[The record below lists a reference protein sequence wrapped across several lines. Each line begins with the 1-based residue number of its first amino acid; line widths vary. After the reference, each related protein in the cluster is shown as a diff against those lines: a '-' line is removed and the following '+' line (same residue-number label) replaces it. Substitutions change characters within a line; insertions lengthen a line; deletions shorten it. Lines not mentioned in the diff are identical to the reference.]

1 MTKNNGRNDILLN
14 NPIIAKKPATP
25 AQRDA
30 AQGSTPRAV
39 DPQTQ
44 LFLNGLK
51 NGSLSD
57 QIPDVYAEKTDAS
70 NVWSGENSIF
80 RLFRNNAVGFSN
92 PVPSLQSYASLRAKD
107 VLTQDDVTMADTSDK
122 NVSNMPVYVVP
133 GKKGHSD
140 SIYTDSGFEKFAA
153 SRPNLPRYEE
163 TTVGTLQ
170 YRSIS
175 STLDRADAA
184 VSVGTSTALNP
195 KLVEKM
201 ARNPRIAHY
210 VDVAQK
216 EAAKVGIDGNMFA
229 NQLWQE
235 SSFNPKAI
243 SSEGARGIAQMMPG
257 TGRKYGLKSDSD
269 FTNPEKSIHAGAL
282 MMAQMTE
289 KYGDQRLALVAYN
302 GGGKAIDFVE
312 KSLHK
317 DDISYDEW
325 HDFMTARHNKLG
337 SAQKSAWHNETRRYV
352 EAIVQQPSPVLT
364 AEYRARIP
372 APEPS

>member
-1 MTKNNGRNDILLN
+1 MTKNNGRGDSLLN

-30 AQGSTPRAV
+30 AQGPSPRVV

-57 QIPDVYAEKTDAS
+57 QIPDVYAEKTDAN
-70 NVWSGENSIF
+70 NVWNGDNPIF
-80 RLFRNNAVGFSN
+80 GLFRNNAIGFSN
-92 PVPSLQSYASLRAKD
+92 PVPSLQSYASLSEKD
-107 VLTQDDVTMADTSDK
+107 VLTPDDITMADTSDN

-133 GKKGHSD
+133 GQEGHSD
-140 SIYTDSGFEKFAA
+140 SIYTNSGFKKFSAN
-153 SRPNLPRYEE
+153 SPILPKHEE

-175 STLDRADAA
+175 SALDQVDAA

-210 VDVAQK
+210 VELAQK
-216 EAAKVGIDGNMFA
+216 EAAKVGLDGNMFA
-229 NQLWQE
+229 NQLFQE
-235 SSFNPKAI
+235 SSFNPRAA
-243 SSEGARGIAQMMPG
+243 SREGARGIAQMMPG
-257 TGRKYGLKSDSD
+257 TGKKYGLKSESD
-269 FTNPEKSIHAGAL
+269 FLNPEKSIHAGAL

-302 GGGKAIDFVE
+302 GGGKAIEFVE

-317 DDISYDEW
+317 DEISYEEW
-325 HDFMTARHNKLG
+325 HDFMTARHNRLG
-337 SAQKSAWHNETRRYV
+337 SSQRSAWHVETLNYTN
-352 EAIVQQPSPVLT
+352 AIAGNPSPVL
-364 AEYRARIP
+364 AAGYKAL
-372 APEPS
+372 EPT